1 MGQIHCK
8 KAVINSTD
16 NQQENTREGSDVN
29 NVKESTSEKPK
40 GNLFQRIGMK

>member
-16 NQQENTREGSDVN
+16 NQQEDTREN
-29 NVKESTSEKPK
+29 NVMKSTEKPK
-40 GNLFQRIGMK
+40 GNLFRRIGMKQ

>member
-16 NQQENTREGSDVN
+16 NQQEDTREN
-29 NVKESTSEKPK
+29 NVMKSTEKPK
-40 GNLFQRIGMK
+40 GNLFQRIGMKQ